1 MDYVEIKDLV
11 VFAHHGVFQQEK
23 ELGQKFVVTARLYLD
38 MEIAVRSDEVQR
50 SVHYG
55 EAALE
60 ITKFLQDESF
70 NLIETAAGRLAE
82 HLLLTYSLIRKV
94 QLRLAKPWAPV
105 GLPLSEVAVELCR
118 SWQPAIVALGSNI
131 GDRKAYIT
139 ASLKAMDEN
148 PAIRRLATSSL
159 TETEPYGDI
168 NQEDFLNGAVYI
180 ETIYSP
186 HSLLE
191 FLHEVED
198 DSGRVRTRHW
208 GPRTLDL
215 DLIYYSDLILNSE
228 KLTLPHPEMQ
238 KRAFVLEPV
247 CEIAPNY
254 VDPRYGVPVCELLAR
269 LGERS

>member
-23 ELGQKFVVTARLYLD
+23 ELGQKFVVSARLYLD
-38 MEIAVRSDEVQR
+38 MENAVRSDEVQR

-82 HLLLTYSLIRKV
+82 HLLLTYTLIRRV

-118 SWQPAIVALGSNI
+118 GWQPAIVALGSNM
-131 GDRKAYIT
+131 GDRKAYID
-139 ASLKAMDEN
+139 AALKAMDEN

-159 TETEPYGDI
+159 SETEPYGDI

-191 FLHEVED
+191 FLHEVEN

-269 LGERS
+269 LGESS